1 MDILIVVLIFV
12 GALLLCLIRDISLTW
27 VLAVTFAAL
36 FCFGLHR
43 KKTVKELWVM
53 VRGELPGVWIV
64 VRILCYVGLITG
76 LWRSSGTIGIFIW
89 YGMKLVPP
97 RLFLL
102 LAFLLAALLSYAIG
116 TSFGVTSTAGIMLIA
131 LARAGGVSVPVA
143 AGAILSGVYF
153 GDRGAPT
160 SSCATLQA
168 ALTKTDHYTNVR
180 HMLKTG
186 ALPLALTLVIY
197 TYLSFRN
204 PMTVV
209 DTQLLTALEESFNL
223 SWLLF
228 VPAAIMLVLPA
239 VKVPLR
245 ICMGLSALAAFL
257 LTVLIQG
264 VPVPS
269 AVAIAFAGYAPGGV
283 LESVLSGGGFFSMVG
298 TMLLLLFAGGCTG
311 IIGGMELLKP
321 AKDFIQRIGGRI
333 GRFPTMILASV
344 VSCMIFCNQTIAMIF
359 CKELMEDVYT
369 PEEHQEFSAD
379 MSCSVVVLAG
389 LVPWCIACSV
399 PLSMLGAGFD
409 ALPYAC
415 YLYLIPICYFL
426 TKRLFFPVTEKERKT
441 GRNQREE
448 RPHL

>member
-1 MDILIVVLIFV
+1 MDILLVALIFV
-12 GALLLCLIRDISLTW
+12 GALIFCLIGGYSLTW
-27 VLAVTFAAL
+27 VLALTFAAL
-36 FCFGLHR
+36 FLCGLHR
-43 KKTVKELWVM
+43 KKTVKELWAM
-53 VRGELPGVWIV
+53 VRGELPGVLIV

-89 YGMKLVPP
+89 YGMKIIPP
-97 RLFLL
+97 QLFVL

-168 ALTKTDHYTNVR
+168 ALTETDHYTNVR

-186 ALPLALTLVIY
+186 ALPLVLTLAFY
-197 TYLSFRN
+197 TYLSLRN
-204 PMTVV
+204 PITAV
-209 DTQLLTALEESFNL
+209 DETLLTALENQFNL

-228 VPAAIMLVLPA
+228 IPAVIMLVLPA

-245 ICMGLSALAAFL
+245 ICMAISAAAAFL
-257 LTVLIQG
+257 LTVLVQQ
-264 VPVPS
+264 VPLLS
-269 AVAIAFAGYAPGGV
+269 AVAIAFKGYAPGGV
-283 LESVLSGGGFFSMVG
+283 LENVLSGGGFFSMIA

-321 AKDFIQRIGGRI
+321 AKDFLKRISARLGRY
-333 GRFPTMILASV
+333 PTMVIASV
-344 VSCMIFCNQTIAMIF
+344 ASCMIFCNQTIAMIF
-359 CKELMEDVYT
+359 CKELMEDVYADAT
-369 PEEHQEFSAD
+369 HQEFAAD
-379 MSCSVVVLAG
+379 ISCSVVTIAG
-389 LVPWCIACSV
+389 LIPWCIACSV

-415 YLYLIPICYFL
+415 YLYLIPLCYFF
-426 TKRLFFPVTEKERKT
+426 TKRLFFPNKEKAR
-441 GRNQREE
+441 
-448 RPHL
+448 

>member
-1 MDILIVVLIFV
+1 MDILLVALIFV
-12 GALLLCLIRDISLTW
+12 GALIFCLIGGYSLTW
-27 VLAVTFAAL
+27 VLALTFAAL
-36 FCFGLHR
+36 FLCGLHR
-43 KKTVKELWVM
+43 KKTVKELWAM

-97 RLFLL
+97 RLFVL

-131 LARAGGVSVPVA
+131 LARAGCVSVPVA

-168 ALTKTDHYTNVR
+168 ALTRTDHYTNVR

-186 ALPLALTLVIY
+186 VLPLVLTLAVY
-197 TYLSFRN
+197 TYLSLRN
-204 PMTVV
+204 PITAV
-209 DTQLLTALEESFNL
+209 DTALLTALENQFDL
-223 SWLLF
+223 TWLLF
-228 VPAAIMLVLPA
+228 IPALLMLVLPA

-245 ICMGLSALAAFL
+245 ICMGLSALSAFL
-257 LTVLIQG
+257 LTVLVQK
-264 VPVPS
+264 VPFLS
-269 AVAIAFAGYAPGGV
+269 AVVIAFKGYAPGGA
-283 LESVLSGGGFFSMVG
+283 LETVLSGGGFFSMVG

-321 AKDFIQRIGGRI
+321 AKDFLGRVSGKI
-333 GRFPTMILASV
+333 GRFPTMVLASIG
-344 VSCMIFCNQTIAMIF
+344 SCMIFCNQTIAMIF
-359 CKELMEDVYT
+359 CKELMEDVYA
-369 PEEHQEFSAD
+369 PGEHQEFSAD
-379 MSCSVVVLAG
+379 MSCSVVTIAG
-389 LVPWCIACSV
+389 LIPWCIACSV

-415 YLYLIPICYFL
+415 YLYLIPVCYFF
-426 TKRLFFPVTEKERKT
+426 TRRLFFPKTEKSEVIS
-441 GRNQREE
+441 E
-448 RPHL
+448 

>member
-1 MDILIVVLIFV
+1 MDILLVALIFV
-12 GALLLCLIRDISLTW
+12 GALIFCLIGGYSLTW
-27 VLAVTFAAL
+27 VLALTFAAL
-36 FCFGLHR
+36 FLCGLHR
-43 KKTVKELWVM
+43 KKTVKELWAM
-53 VRGELPGVWIV
+53 VRGELPGVLIV

-89 YGMKLVPP
+89 YGMKIIPP
-97 RLFLL
+97 QLFLL

-131 LARAGGVSVPVA
+131 LARAGGVAVPVA

-186 ALPLALTLVIY
+186 ALPLALTLGIY

-204 PMTVV
+204 PITAV
-209 DTQLLTALEESFNL
+209 DETLLTALEEQFTL

-228 VPAAIMLVLPA
+228 IPAVLMLALPA

-257 LTVLIQG
+257 LTVLVQK
-264 VPVPS
+264 VPFLS
-269 AVAIAFAGYAPGGV
+269 AVGIALRGYAPGGV

-321 AKDFIQRIGGRI
+321 AKGFLNRLSGRI
-333 GRFPTMILASV
+333 GPFPTMVIAGV
-344 VSCMIFCNQTIAMIF
+344 ASCMIFCNQTIAMIF
-359 CKELMEDVYT
+359 CKELMEDVYSAG
-369 PEEHQEFSAD
+369 EHQEFSAD
-379 MSCSVVVLAG
+379 MSCSVVTIAG

-399 PLSMLGAGFD
+399 PLSMLGAGYG
-409 ALPYAC
+409 AIAYAC
-415 YLYLIPICYFL
+415 YLYLIPICYFF
-426 TKRLFFPVTEKERKT
+426 TRRLFFPHKEKSEV
-441 GRNQREE
+441 N
-448 RPHL
+448 L